1 MTANHSE
8 VPATGG
14 EGDQRQPRLFDV
26 DRGVNQNWRS
36 PRPLLAVRF
45 PSMRRE
51 AIDFLDLISDP
62 IETAAVWVDHD
73 QSHGLVRGGW
83 LPQHVLSHLDDCL
96 SFDEPEQM
104 VGLTLRTDEEIVL
117 VRALGQAIDAVQI
130 QETDSATV
138 STRGWVDLR
147 SHAYKLATAKR
158 IGDARAP
165 LYRAAAQ
172 RTLEQIDPQHL
183 ATLATDALLSGLD
196 TPYLRE
202 AAGARPDDH
211 REPTFL
217 FDRALDELAIE
228 RPKRS
233 LAVETLL
240 FDALVETATGLRD
253 PVDTAH
259 WIWHTMHGLTE
270 HEGDLRIFIGLASEH
285 EDRPSAHQEIS
296 DAIVDAAIDILNR
309 GFLRRWICLQARP
322 NESPLALTSIE
333 RRELVPLSGVDITT
347 DLKHRLL
354 EWAEEFD
361 EAQQRPGRGPSN
373 FASPRAPEEFVRR
386 GERLTLDLQQELGP
400 EWHVEYMPTPRAFP

>member
-1 MTANHSE
+1 MTSIHSK
-8 VPATGG
+8 VPSAGG

-51 AIDFLDLISDP
+51 AIDYLDPISDP
-62 IETAAVWVDHD
+62 VETAAVWVDHD
-73 QSHGLVRGGW
+73 ESHGLVKGGW
-83 LPQHVLSHLDDCL
+83 LPQHVLNHLDECVG
-96 SFDEPEQM
+96 FDGPEQM

-117 VRALGQAIDAVQI
+117 VRTLGQAVDAVQI
-130 QETDSATV
+130 PATDSATV
-138 STRGWVDLR
+138 STPDWLDLH
-147 SHAYKLATAKR
+147 SHAYKLARAMR
-158 IGDARAP
+158 NGDARAP

-172 RTLEQIDPQHL
+172 LTLDQIDCDQF
-183 ATLATDALLSGLD
+183 AILATDALVAGLD

-217 FDRALDELAIE
+217 FDRALDELGIE
-228 RPKRS
+228 RPERS

-240 FDALVETATGLRD
+240 FHALVETASGLRN

-259 WIWHTMHGLTE
+259 WIWHTMYGLTE

-285 EDRPSAHQEIS
+285 GDHPSAHQEIS

-333 RRELVPLSGVDITT
+333 RREPIPLSGVDITT

-361 EAQQRPGRGPSN
+361 DAQQRPGGGPSN
-373 FASPRAPEEFVRR
+373 FASPRAAEEFVRK
-386 GERLTLDLQQELGP
+386 GERLTLDLQQELGT